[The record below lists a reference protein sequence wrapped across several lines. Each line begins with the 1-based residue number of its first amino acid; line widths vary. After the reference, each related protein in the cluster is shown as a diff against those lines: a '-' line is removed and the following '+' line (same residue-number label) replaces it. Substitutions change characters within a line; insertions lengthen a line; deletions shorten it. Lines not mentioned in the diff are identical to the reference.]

1 MKHHYLSLLAGLP
14 LIFACRS
21 NQCKVEGYVENAK
34 DGDTLFIARMDEG
47 KFIPSDTIIIKD
59 GRFQLNEDADSTV
72 ICTYYYSRGEDLFNN
87 IFFLEKGNIRLD
99 IGSKSKVSGT
109 ENNDIYQTFIDSIY
123 RIHEQMDQLYEKAVS
138 QNGGNMEDFQGSEEL
153 SNLDKKATELIKK
166 TMMDNLQK
174 PAGFFIFIS
183 SYNMYSPDETISIIE
198 KLPESYRN
206 QSIIKHILTEAE
218 QSKSTA
224 TGQHFID
231 VTIPSIDGKEIKLSE
246 IISKNKLTLI
256 DCWASWCGPCRAEM
270 PNVVELY
277 KKYKSKGLEIIGIS
291 FDEDAQKWKDAIKT
305 MNMTWPQL
313 SELRSWDNKMTE
325 LYGVTSIPYTILIN
339 QDGIIVGKE
348 MRGNELDRF
357 IADFLK

>member
-14 LIFACRS
+14 LIFACHS
-21 NQCKVEGYVENAK
+21 NQCKVEGYVENAQ
-34 DGDTLFIARMDEG
+34 DGDTLFIARMNEG
-47 KFIPSDTIIIKD
+47 KFIPSDTIIIQN
-59 GRFQLNEDADSTV
+59 GRFQLNEEGDSTV
-72 ICTYYYSRGEDLFNN
+72 ICTYYYNRGEDLFNN

-123 RIHEQMDQLYEKAVS
+123 CIHEQMDELYEKAIS
-138 QNGGNMEDFQGSEEL
+138 QNDGNMEDFQGSDEL
-153 SNLDKKATELIKK
+153 GKLDKKATELIKT

-174 PAGFFIFIS
+174 PVGFFIFIT
-183 SYNMYSPDETISIIE
+183 SYNMYSPDEAISIIE
-198 KLPESYRN
+198 KLPENYRN
-206 QSIIKHILTEAE
+206 QGIIKHIRTEAE

-224 TGQHFID
+224 IGQHFID
-231 VTIPSIDGKEIKLSE
+231 MTIPSIDGKEIALSE

-277 KKYKSKGLEIIGIS
+277 KKYKSKGLEIVGIS
-291 FDEDAQKWKDAIKT
+291 FDEDAQKWKEAVKT

-348 MRGNELDRF
+348 MRGHELDRF